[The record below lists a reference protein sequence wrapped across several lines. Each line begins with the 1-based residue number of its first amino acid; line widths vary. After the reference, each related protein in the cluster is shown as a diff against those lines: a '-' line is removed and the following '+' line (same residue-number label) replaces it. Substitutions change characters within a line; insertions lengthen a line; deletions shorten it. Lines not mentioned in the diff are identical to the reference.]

1 MVPCRW
7 QCYQQL
13 RNPFFLRLEGL
24 FHGQLQYTPNPKFM
38 CNGLISQYRQMYL
51 EWGGAHNRFEHLGNM
66 YGNCESVGKSTG
78 RKETIKRQ
86 IISTKWWSRCVIH
99 QCGASRMFSVPI
111 DPWQQQHYFPSK
123 CHEPLTVS
131 HSRRCESQQHSCGN
145 LISLI
150 GLPCCIYLTVSFPGQ
165 SEELSYSDSQCT
177 QFISPTKCTVLIIHK
192 Y

>member
-13 RNPFFLRLEGL
+13 RNPCCLSLEGL
-24 FHGQLQYTPNPKFM
+24 FHGQLQYTPNPKFV

-99 QCGASRMFSVPI
+99 QCGACRMFSVPV
-111 DPWQQQHYFPSK
+111 DPWQQRHYFPSK
-123 CHEPLTVS
+123 CHETT
-131 HSRRCESQQHSCGN
+131 HCITFQQTWITATQLWEPQIFHWSAM
-145 LISLI
+145 LHLSDSF
-150 GLPCCIYLTVSFPGQ
+150 LPWSKWL
-165 SEELSYSDSQCT
+165 YSDSQCT
-177 QFISPTKCTVLIIHK
+177 QFITPNQMHSVN
-192 Y
+192 YM